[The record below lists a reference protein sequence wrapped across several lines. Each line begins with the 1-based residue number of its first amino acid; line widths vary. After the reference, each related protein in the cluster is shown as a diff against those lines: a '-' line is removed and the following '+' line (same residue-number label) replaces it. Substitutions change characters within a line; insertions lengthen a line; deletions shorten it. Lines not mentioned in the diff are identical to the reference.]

1 MSRQPPRLPL
11 DALKILLVED
21 SDDIREVVNVLLRAQ
36 GADVVAVS
44 TGSEALSA
52 ALGADFDVV
61 LTDYGLPDIPGAFV
75 VRQLLAVAR
84 QRPLVIVLTGFDE
97 PYTGWARQAG
107 ADVVLRKPIDW
118 PRLFAHL
125 LTAPRRAAA

>member
-1 MSRQPPRLPL
+1 MSPQPPGPPL
-11 DALKILLVED
+11 HALKVLLVED
-21 SDDIREVVNVLLRAQ
+21 SDDIREVVNVLLRSQ

-75 VRQLLAVAR
+75 VRQVLAVAR
-84 QRPLVIVLTGFDE
+84 QRPLVIVLTGFEE
-97 PYTGWARQAG
+97 PYTDWARQAG

-118 PRLFAHL
+118 SHLFSYL

>member
-11 DALKILLVED
+11 DAPKILLVED
-21 SDDIREVVNVLLRAQ
+21 SDDVREVVKVLLRAQ

-44 TGSEALSA
+44 TGNEALSA

-61 LTDYGLPDIPGAFV
+61 L
-75 VRQLLAVAR
+75 
-84 QRPLVIVLTGFDE
+84 
-97 PYTGWARQAG
+97 
-107 ADVVLRKPIDW
+107 RKPIDW
-118 PRLFAHL
+118 PHLFAHL